1 MNIFALDIDPRLAAQ
16 AHLDRHVV
24 KMILEYAQ
32 LLSTAHRLLDG
43 RLELH
48 KGPNTKPKKFW
59 LLGNETVVEKEFI
72 HEHVD
77 EEAGEIVNLYEY
89 KLVVANPTCYSLSHH
104 NHPCAVWART
114 TRANYMWLA
123 ELLRETVIEYTH
135 RYGKPHKTWT
145 DVGAFLSAPPKNI
158 KDGGMTVLP
167 QAMPDEYKVPN
178 DSIAAYKNYYLGAK
192 AGFAV
197 WTNREVPS
205 WFKQRFPGYT
215 DAAFQRTSQLG
226 RSKNLSTVRDAD
238 GVLNSAA
245 SVQLQSASA
254 APHNGDESNLR
265 RTASAAHRAQY
276 A

>member
-43 RLELH
+43 VRQDRITPQ
-48 KGPNTKPKKFW
+48 GRKKTFY
-59 LLGNETVVEKEFI
+59 LLPGETIEQRQ
-72 HEHVD
+72 VD
-77 EEAGEIVNLYEY
+77 GAW

-192 AGFAV
+192 AGFAI

-215 DAAFQRTSQLG
+215 DAAFQRTSELG
-226 RSKNLSTVRDAD
+226 RGKNLSTVRNAD
-238 GVLNSAA
+238 GVFNSAA
-245 SVQLQSASA
+245 SVQLQSAST